1 MSLFEK
7 IQSWKTKQTFDQTA
21 RKGQSVRQE
30 ISSQLRVSSLCSD
43 YENLFPQIR
52 PLINEMKMVHPFGLG
67 HNGARLAL
75 NRTPELAA
83 LEYPN
88 DDMGWDEFMD
98 LVFATWL
105 TESEALIWAHKSPR
119 GKILGYTTL
128 PVGSR
133 RWVGGEERFYFIT
146 RSGESVDIPR
156 DEVMVLRFSRSPK
169 NPDQGV
175 SPANVAHFWA
185 QIQDLLAQY
194 QKAYLENGAVPA
206 SITFIT
212 AATEAQYNE
221 KRRALEAGLAGA
233 KNKNKTIY
241 AWRNLLPDNTMGD
254 EIEVKTIQ
262 GNNSTLAIR
271 EIMDIASDQLNKAVG
286 VSNFILGDD
295 SSAKYD
301 NAELSAQQFMLHRV
315 YPALVSFWNQFQH
328 ELDRIVGGLGYSINF
343 DLEIPELTEQMKVK
357 AETKR
362 TQAETSRV
370 KADIENEKVRLE
382 LEEKRAEKE
391 RQKIQ
396 AETDKITMETLTSLI
411 VAGASPEA
419 ATTAMQLGTE
429 WLQVARD
436 MQVSSLGT
444 GESDTTAQNPN
455 DEGEVLSQNPK
466 ETGQNPDIP
475 TSDGH
480 AESGHYPDKCPH
492 CTHTTDA
499 KEPEFSPDEII
510 QRGIYEELVALLDS
524 LLNEELGEGKVLS
537 KEEVDELIQRIEE
550 RLLEVAEK
558 GGKEALKETEQSI
571 NKLPVAVLVGLVKGK
586 KTKSNKVL
594 VQTIQKEQAPEGKV
608 DIKPLVQEKMQART
622 DELVRRYGKEAR
634 ETIHK
639 ALSDYKEQGLTKAE
653 IRKALEDKLPKAR
666 AEMIA
671 RSEVAEAFRIG
682 KLEEMKYTAKTYALK
697 VKKTWVA
704 HPGECPICAAMDGT
718 TVDLLEP
725 FPEETTDDEGRVYKY
740 DHTQWNSNGETPNAH
755 PDCRCYFKFEV
766 VP

>member
-1 MSLFEK
+1 MGKRNRNQRAQQIRREMDRASSK
-7 IQSWKTKQTFDQTA
+7 PVIK
-21 RKGQSVRQE
+21 QE
-30 ISSQLRVSSLCSD
+30 ISGQHFVSPLCSD
-43 YENLFPQIR
+43 YENLFPQLR

-67 HNGARLAL
+67 RNGARQPLS
-75 NRTPELAA
+75 RTPELAA

-98 LVFATWL
+98 LVFSTWL
-105 TESEALIWAHKSPR
+105 TEREALIWVHKSPR

-133 RWVGGEERFYFIT
+133 KWIGGEERFSFVT
-146 RSGESVDIPR
+146 TTGESIELSR

-175 SPANVAHFWA
+175 SPATVAHFWA

-212 AATEAQYNE
+212 AATRERYEE
-221 KRRALEAGLAGA
+221 KRRALETGLAGA
-233 KNKNKTIY
+233 TNRNKTIY

-301 NAELSAQQFMLHRV
+301 NAELSTQQFMLHRV

-328 ELDRIVGGLGYSINF
+328 ELDRIIDGLGYSLSF

-391 RQKIQ
+391 RRKIQ

-411 VAGASPEA
+411 GAGASPEA
-419 ATTAMQLGTE
+419 AVGAMALGTE

-444 GESDTTAQNPN
+444 GGDMATQNLKES
-455 DEGEVLSQNPK
+455 K
-466 ETGQNPDIP
+466 
-475 TSDGH
+475 
-480 AESGHYPDKCPH
+480 HYPDKCPH

-499 KEPEFSPDEII
+499 KEPEFSPDEVIE
-510 QRGIYEELVALLDS
+510 RGIYEELVALLDS
-524 LLNEELGEGKVLS
+524 LINEELGEGAMMS
-537 KEEVDELIQRIEE
+537 EDEVNDLIGRIET
-550 RLLEVAEK
+550 RLLEVVEK
-558 GGKEALKETEQSI
+558 GGEESVEETEESI
-571 NKLPVAVLVGLVKGK
+571 NTLPVAVLVGLINGK
-586 KTKSNKVL
+586 KPESNKVL
-594 VQTIQKEQAPEGKV
+594 VETIKQEQVPDGKV
-608 DIKPLVQEKMQART
+608 DIEARVKEQMQKRT
-622 DELVRRYGKEAR
+622 DELVRRYGKEAGEIIR
-634 ETIHK
+634 K
-639 ALSDYKEQGLTKAE
+639 ALSDYKESGLTKAE

-682 KLEEMKYTAKTYALK
+682 KLEEMKHLAKTYSLK
-697 VKKTWVA
+697 VKKTWHA
-704 HPGECPICAAMDGT
+704 HPGECPVCAAMDGT
-718 TVDLLEP
+718 TVGLLES
-725 FPEETTDDEGRVYKY
+725 FPEETVDEEGRVYKY
-740 DHTQWNSNGETPNAH
+740 DHTQWNSGGETPNAH
-755 PDCRCYFKFEV
+755 PDCRCYFTFEV
-766 VP
+766 VG

>member
-1 MSLFEK
+1 MGKRNRNQRAQQIRREMDRASSK
-7 IQSWKTKQTFDQTA
+7 PVIK
-21 RKGQSVRQE
+21 QE
-30 ISSQLRVSSLCSD
+30 ISGQHFVSPLCSD
-43 YENLFPQIR
+43 YENLFPQLR

-67 HNGARLAL
+67 RNGARQPLS
-75 NRTPELAA
+75 RTPELAA

-88 DDMGWDEFMD
+88 DDMGWDELMD
-98 LVFATWL
+98 LVFSTWL
-105 TESEALIWAHKSPR
+105 TEREALIWVHKSPR

-133 RWVGGEERFYFIT
+133 KWIGGEERFSFIT
-146 RSGESVDIPR
+146 TTGESIELSR

-175 SPANVAHFWA
+175 SPATVAHFWA

-212 AATEAQYNE
+212 AATREQYEE
-221 KRRALEAGLAGA
+221 KRRALETGLAGA
-233 KNKNKTIY
+233 TNRNKTIY

-301 NAELSAQQFMLHRV
+301 NAELSTQQFMLHRV

-328 ELDRIVGGLGYSINF
+328 ELDRIVDGLGYSISF

-357 AETKR
+357 AETER

-370 KADIENEKVRLE
+370 KADIENERVRLG

-391 RQKIQ
+391 RRKIQ

-411 VAGASPEA
+411 GAGASPEA
-419 ATTAMQLGTE
+419 AVGAMALGTE

-436 MQVSSLGT
+436 IHSTNAL
-444 GESDTTAQNPN
+444 A
-455 DEGEVLSQNPK
+455 EVQLEALSHNPK
-466 ETGQNPDIP
+466 DDSEILPQNLE
-475 TSDGH
+475 
-480 AESGHYPDKCPH
+480 ESGQHSDNCSH
-492 CTHTTDA
+492 CNHTTDA

-510 QRGIYEELVALLDS
+510 QREIYEELVALLDS
-524 LLNEELGEGKVLS
+524 LINEELGEGGVMS
-537 KEEVDELIQRIEE
+537 EEEVNDLIGRIED

-558 GGKEALKETEQSI
+558 GGEGAVEETEESV
-571 NKLPVAVLVGLVKGK
+571 NKLPVAVLVGLVNGK
-586 KTKSNKVL
+586 KPVSNKVL
-594 VQTIQKEQAPEGKV
+594 VETIKQEQAPDGKV
-608 DIKPLVQEKMQART
+608 DIEARVKEQMQKRT
-622 DELVRRYGKEAR
+622 DELVRRYGKEAG
-634 ETIHK
+634 ETIRK
-639 ALSDYKEQGLTKAE
+639 ALSDYKESGLTKAE

-682 KLEEMKYTAKTYALK
+682 KLEEMKHLAKTYSLK
-697 VKKTWVA
+697 VKKTWHA
-704 HPGECPICAAMDGT
+704 HPGECPVCAAMDGI
-718 TVDLLEP
+718 TVGLLES
-725 FPEETTDDEGRVYKY
+725 FPEETVDEEGRVYKY
-740 DHTQWNSNGETPNAH
+740 DHTQWNSGGETPNAH
-755 PDCRCYFKFEV
+755 PDCRCYFTFEV
-766 VP
+766 VG

>member
-1 MSLFEK
+1 MGKRNRNQRAQQIRREMDRASSK
-7 IQSWKTKQTFDQTA
+7 PVIK
-21 RKGQSVRQE
+21 QE
-30 ISSQLRVSSLCSD
+30 ISGQHFVSPLCSD
-43 YENLFPQIR
+43 YENLFPQLR

-67 HNGARLAL
+67 RNGARQPLS
-75 NRTPELAA
+75 RTPELAA

-98 LVFATWL
+98 LVFSTWL
-105 TESEALIWAHKSPR
+105 TEREALIWVHKSPR

-133 RWVGGEERFYFIT
+133 KWIGGEERFSFVT
-146 RSGESVDIPR
+146 TTGESIELSR

-175 SPANVAHFWA
+175 SPATVAHFWA

-212 AATEAQYNE
+212 AATREQYEE
-221 KRRALEAGLAGA
+221 KRRALETGLAGA
-233 KNKNKTIY
+233 SNRNKTIY

-301 NAELSAQQFMLHRV
+301 NAELSTQQFMLHRV

-328 ELDRIVGGLGYSINF
+328 ELDRIIDGLGYSLSF

-391 RQKIQ
+391 RRKIQ

-411 VAGASPEA
+411 GAGASPEA
-419 ATTAMQLGTE
+419 AVGAMALGTE

-444 GESDTTAQNPN
+444 GGDMATQNLKES
-455 DEGEVLSQNPK
+455 K
-466 ETGQNPDIP
+466 
-475 TSDGH
+475 
-480 AESGHYPDKCPH
+480 HYPDKCPH

-499 KEPEFSPDEII
+499 KEPEFSPDEVIE
-510 QRGIYEELVALLDS
+510 RGIYEELVALLDS
-524 LLNEELGEGKVLS
+524 LINEELGEGAMMS
-537 KEEVDELIQRIEE
+537 EDEVNDLIGRIET
-550 RLLEVAEK
+550 RLLEVVEK
-558 GGKEALKETEQSI
+558 GGEESVEETEESI
-571 NKLPVAVLVGLVKGK
+571 NTLPVAVLVGLINGK
-586 KTKSNKVL
+586 KPESNKVL
-594 VQTIQKEQAPEGKV
+594 VETIKQEQVPDGKV
-608 DIKPLVQEKMQART
+608 DIEARVKEQMQKRT
-622 DELVRRYGKEAR
+622 DELVRRYGKEAGEIIR
-634 ETIHK
+634 K
-639 ALSDYKEQGLTKAE
+639 ALSDYKESGLTKAE

-682 KLEEMKYTAKTYALK
+682 KLEEMKHLAKTYSLK
-697 VKKTWVA
+697 VKKTWHA
-704 HPGECPICAAMDGT
+704 HPGECPVCAAMDGT
-718 TVDLLEP
+718 TVGLLES
-725 FPEETTDDEGRVYKY
+725 FPEETVDEEGRVYKY
-740 DHTQWNSNGETPNAH
+740 DHTQWNSGGETPNAH
-755 PDCRCYFKFEV
+755 PDCRCYFTFEV
-766 VP
+766 VG